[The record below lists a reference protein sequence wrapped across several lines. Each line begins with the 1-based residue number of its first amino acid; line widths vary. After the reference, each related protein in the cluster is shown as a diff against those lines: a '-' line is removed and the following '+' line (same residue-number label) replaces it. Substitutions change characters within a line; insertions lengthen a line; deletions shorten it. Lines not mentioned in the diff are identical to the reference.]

1 MRNLERNHCIAII
14 KSMEHVPWPINKVLY
29 TFDVI
34 NIMLRKMLLGPL
46 LASCNFDTR
55 HFSGKLKP

>member
-14 KSMEHVPWPINKVLY
+14 KSMEHVPWSINKVLY
-29 TFDVI
+29 TFDVV
-34 NIMLRKMLLGPL
+34 NMLREML
-46 LASCNFDTR
+46 LASFLACSNFTG

>member
-14 KSMEHVPWPINKVLY
+14 KSVEHVSWSINKVLY
-29 TFDVI
+29 TFDVV
-34 NIMLRKMLLGPL
+34 NMLRKMLLGPL
-46 LASCNFDTR
+46 LACCNFTE